1 MSVQCAYSVE
11 REVFSS
17 RAHARSHVHSKNNG
31 EREQLSIRIPQFDVS
46 LDDSI
51 FALNH
56 QTNRFSSQF
65 PFVTGFKSDVEK
77 IGFFSQNFL
86 SRNLLLA
93 KFSTSREIFFSQSL
107 LRKFLLS
114 CKVVSLLYVRRVVGG
129 GGTGSAVLD
138 VFVVTQSTSEGVRTA
153 QGTIL
158 FFWGIFFFQK
168 FITVSK

>member
-17 RAHARSHVHSKNNG
+17 RAHARSHVHFKNNG

-93 KFSTSREIFFSQSL
+93 KFSTSRKIFFSQSL
-107 LRKFLLS
+107 SRKFLLS
-114 CKVVSLLYVRRVVGG
+114 CKVVSLLYVRWVVGG
-129 GGTGSAVLD
+129 GGTGSAVMD
-138 VFVVTQSTSEGVRTA
+138 VFVVTHVNLGRCVRHK
-153 QGTIL
+153 GPFY
-158 FFWGIFFFQK
+158 FFGGFFS
-168 FITVSK
+168 SKN